1 MMKIEIELS
10 KFQIHF
16 ISHQMEL
23 FETGLAQ
30 MNFVMQP
37 REKKLV
43 LSICSDI
50 SDKFHNKSRAIRKET
65 KIKKKPYK
73 MTLKWYEAY
82 ALNVMLFSATLNATN
97 KEDVSIGNNLQ
108 MIIGQKL

>member
-1 MMKIEIELS
+1 MKIELELS

-37 REKKLV
+37 REKKLI

-73 MTLKWYEAY
+73 ITLKWYEAY
-82 ALNVMLFSATLNATN
+82 ALNVLIFSATLNSTN

-108 MIIGQKL
+108 MIKEQKL

>member
-1 MMKIEIELS
+1 MKIELELS

-30 MNFVMQP
+30 MNFVIQP
-37 REKKLV
+37 REKKLI

-82 ALNVMLFSATLNATN
+82 ALNVLIFSATLNATN

>member
-1 MMKIEIELS
+1 
-10 KFQIHF
+10 
-16 ISHQMEL
+16 MEL

-37 REKKLV
+37 REKKLI
-43 LSICSDI
+43 LSICSGI

-73 MTLKWYEAY
+73 ITLKWYEAY
-82 ALNVMLFSATLNATN
+82 ALNVLIFSATPSAVAALPSAPMNSAFTASGFLRAASSL
-97 KEDVSIGNNLQ
+97 DPSID
-108 MIIGQKL
+108 KSPP

>member
-1 MMKIEIELS
+1 MKVELELS

-16 ISHQMEL
+16 ISNQMEL
-23 FETGLAQ
+23 FETGFAQ
-30 MNFVMQP
+30 MNFVIQP
-37 REKKLV
+37 IDKKLV

-73 MTLKWYEAY
+73 ITLKWYEAY
-82 ALNVMLFSATLNATN
+82 ALNVLIFSATLNATN
-97 KEDVSIGNNLQ
+97 KEDVSIGNGLQ
-108 MIIGQKL
+108 MIIQQKL

>member
-1 MMKIEIELS
+1 MKVELELS

-16 ISHQMEL
+16 ISNQMEI
-23 FETGLAQ
+23 FETGIAQ
-30 MNFVMQP
+30 MNFVILP
-37 REKKLV
+37 RDKKLI

-73 MTLKWYEAY
+73 ITLKWFEAY
-82 ALNVMLFSATLNATN
+82 ALNVLIFSATLNAAN
-97 KEDVSIGNNLQ
+97 KEDVSIGRNLQ
-108 MIIGQKL
+108 MMLGQKL

>member
-1 MMKIEIELS
+1 MKIELELS

-16 ISHQMEL
+16 ISNKMEL

-73 MTLKWYEAY
+73 MSLKWYEAY
-82 ALNVMLFSATLNATN
+82 ALNVMLFSATLNANN